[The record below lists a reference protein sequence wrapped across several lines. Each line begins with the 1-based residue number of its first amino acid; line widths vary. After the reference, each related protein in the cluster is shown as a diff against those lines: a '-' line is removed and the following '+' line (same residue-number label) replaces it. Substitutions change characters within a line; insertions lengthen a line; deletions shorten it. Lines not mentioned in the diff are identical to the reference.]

1 MAGARVWDVKISEL
15 SPGRTVSAAFVWPP
29 QPSISV
35 RLLRVYT
42 GSIIFCLS
50 FAFAGH
56 STGRYSVKIFQ
67 WLDETLTY
75 AMWIISSSTVLRNTR
90 SSCRLG
96 IYSCYCGYDVVATL
110 CESTDRPLSYHSLS
124 TFKKFQS
131 PAKYHRHNISQI
143 FFVPKYTIW
152 INFFQLVIS
161 NWIHLVHIR
170 TYLIFVD
177 FEFIPGTLGV
187 IYVV

>member
-1 MAGARVWDVKISEL
+1 MSSHRVGPSQLPSFGLPL
-15 SPGRTVSAAFVWPP
+15 SDQYMFDCFIV
-29 QPSISV
+29 Q
-35 RLLRVYT
+35 YT

-56 STGRYSVKIFQ
+56 STGRYSVQIFQ

-90 SSCRLG
+90 SSSRLG

-131 PAKYHRHNISQI
+131 PAKYHRHVI
-143 FFVPKYTIW
+143 FPIFYVPNLNQFFFSWWYIIDYTW
-152 INFFQLVIS
+152 YTF
-161 NWIHLVHIR
+161 VHIW
-170 TYLIFVD
+170 YLWTLNLSLELWVWSTW
-177 FEFIPGTLGV
+177 FIESIGGDSN
-187 IYVV
+187 